1 MFIKCLHN
9 DPLQT
14 CKDFNLLLILTSSQN
29 ERERFGDFFVFVEVH
44 IHPPARA
51 IPMSVRDGTQ
61 LSRTAVC
68 PVHKIAQ
75 GTKQQRST
83 LLTMEHV
90 TSPAQLP
97 SHLSPSHQRRDS
109 HLVLVALPLSDELC
123 CSPCFGKELQLIS
136 YLNLTYLWFN
146 HLTIIS
152 AMPDRRTTACVCS
165 TTSGEVNPPAW
176 CISLS

>member
-1 MFIKCLHN
+1 M
-9 DPLQT
+9 QR
-14 CKDFNLLLILTSSQN
+14 DFKLLLILTSSQN
-29 ERERFGDFFVFVEVH
+29 ERERFGDFFVFVAVH

-75 GTKQQRST
+75 GKKQQRST
-83 LLTMEHV
+83 LLTMEYV

-97 SHLSPSHQRRDS
+97 SHPSPSHQRRDS

-123 CSPCFGKELQLIS
+123 SSPCFAKELQLIS

-152 AMPDRRTTACVCS
+152 AMPDRRTACVS
-165 TTSGEVNPPAW
+165 YFWKLPLGR
-176 CISLS
+176 